1 MPGAARPGMVLSAMP
16 QPRTDHDL
24 RVLTGVKW
32 LFFEFVVVSI
42 ALFLLEPDIREHPQV
57 LLLAGTGLVVTL
69 TLYGLSRV
77 LRRGPR

>member
-1 MPGAARPGMVLSAMP
+1 MVLGAMP
-16 QPRTDHDL
+16 QPRTDYDL

-42 ALFLLEPDIREHPQV
+42 ALFLFEPDFREHPQL
-57 LLLAGTGLVVTL
+57 LLLASTGLVGTL